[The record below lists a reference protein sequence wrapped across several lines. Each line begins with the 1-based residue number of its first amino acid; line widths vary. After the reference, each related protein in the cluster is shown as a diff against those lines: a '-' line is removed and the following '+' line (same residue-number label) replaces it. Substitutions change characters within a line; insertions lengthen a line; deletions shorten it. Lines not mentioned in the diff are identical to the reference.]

1 MARRCA
7 VGKFGDMSTKEFQGK
22 KALVTG
28 ATSGIGRAI
37 AVRLAEEGAT
47 VYVTGRRAELGKE
60 TVELIEQAG
69 GTGHFVVAD
78 VGDLDDVR
86 KLVQEVGDVD
96 VLVNNAGI
104 FPFSPTPEQ
113 SVETYDKVFDVNV
126 RGTYFLTAALAP
138 AMVAKGRGAIVNVS
152 SVASQLGSP
161 VGSVY
166 HASKSAMDG
175 LTRSWALEF
184 GGSGVRVNS
193 VAPGPIRTE
202 AAVTQVGEVFE
213 SFVEVVPVG
222 RHGTAEEVA
231 EAVLFVASDKAGFV
245 NGAVLNVDGG
255 LVVA

>member
-1 MARRCA
+1 
-7 VGKFGDMSTKEFQGK
+7 MSTKDFEGRT
-22 KALVTG
+22 ALVTG

-37 AVRLAEEGAT
+37 AVKLAEQGAT

-60 TVELIEQAG
+60 TVELIEKAG

-86 KLVQEVGDVD
+86 KLAREVGEVD

-104 FPFSPTPEQ
+104 FPFSPTAEQ
-113 SVETYDKVFDVNV
+113 AVETYDRVFGVNV

-138 AMVAKGRGAIVNVS
+138 AMVAKGRGSIVNVS
-152 SVASQLGSP
+152 SVAGQLGSP
-161 VGSVY
+161 IGSVY
-166 HASKSAMDG
+166 HASKAAMDG
-175 LTRSWALEF
+175 LTRSWASEF

-202 AAVTQVGEVFE
+202 AAMNGDSELFE
-213 SFVEVVPVG
+213 EFANVVPLG
-222 RHGTAEEVA
+222 RPGEPDEIA
-231 EAVLFVASDKAGFV
+231 EAVVFVASDRAGFV

-255 LVVA
+255 LVVV